1 MTCLRSTGRADWGVD
16 QQPAFQVSGNFP
28 VTLLLGGKGLPPAA
42 ASPDPL
48 ELLSAAAP
56 AVSQVMHGAG
66 VQVAGNQTIHG
77 DLVLGSKI

>member
-1 MTCLRSTGRADWGVD
+1 
-16 QQPAFQVSGNFP
+16 

-77 DLVLGSKI
+77 DLVLGSKIGTQINARRRALTPGED